1 MYCIYKRV
9 WWLLSKNL
17 LSFILSKQF
26 PKHNPIC
33 LNIFYIFLVRQMI
46 KLKQSKKNLI
56 WMINF
61 LQVREIKQ
69 TRDNGDFSLTEYNT
83 RDKIKHTNKL
93 NTESVLCSSNICVLC
108 YFKIIL
114 RPRRN
119 QLMMEANQK
128 VQEINVKL
136 NECKPKSE
144 IKSRS
149 KSWYVLEVE
158 KQKSSQIGSV
168 LTVNLF

>member
-1 MYCIYKRV
+1 
-9 WWLLSKNL
+9 
-17 LSFILSKQF
+17 
-26 PKHNPIC
+26 
-33 LNIFYIFLVRQMI
+33 
-46 KLKQSKKNLI
+46 
-56 WMINF
+56 MINI
-61 LQVREIKQ
+61 LQVREIKHK
-69 TRDNGDFSLTEYNT
+69 RDHGDFSLTGYNT
-83 RDKIKHTNKL
+83 RGKIKHTNKL

-168 LTVNLF
+168 LTVNLFWYFSWKRGQHGSWWKPCCCWQQFSRWGKVRPYQIFFMIITVWYYNSNRDL

>member
-1 MYCIYKRV
+1 MFINVSGGCFLKIIILHSFQTV
-9 WWLLSKNL
+9 SKAQPNM
-17 LSFILSKQF
+17 S
-26 PKHNPIC
+26 N
-33 LNIFYIFLVRQMI
+33 YFLFFWVRQMI
-46 KLKQSKKNLI
+46 KLKQSKKNWI

-69 TRDNGDFSLTEYNT
+69 KRDNGDFSLTEYNT

-93 NTESVLCSSNICVLC
+93 NTESILCSSNICVAC

-119 QLMMEANQK
+119 QLMMMMMEANQK

>member
-1 MYCIYKRV
+1 
-9 WWLLSKNL
+9 
-17 LSFILSKQF
+17 
-26 PKHNPIC
+26 
-33 LNIFYIFLVRQMI
+33 MI
-46 KLKQSKKNLI
+46 KLKQSKKNWI

-69 TRDNGDFSLTEYNT
+69 KRDNGDFSLTEYNT

-114 RPRRN
+114 HPRRN

-128 VQEINVKL
+128 VQEDNVKL

-149 KSWYVLEVE
+149 ESWYMY
-158 KQKSSQIGSV
+158 
-168 LTVNLF
+168 

>member
-1 MYCIYKRV
+1 
-9 WWLLSKNL
+9 
-17 LSFILSKQF
+17 
-26 PKHNPIC
+26 
-33 LNIFYIFLVRQMI
+33 
-46 KLKQSKKNLI
+46 
-56 WMINF
+56 MINF

-69 TRDNGDFSLTEYNT
+69 KRDSGDFSLTEYNT
-83 RDKIKHTNKL
+83 HDKIKHTNKL

-114 RPRRN
+114 HPRRN